1 MFRRSSAG
9 FLAALPVP
17 AQCIDAQSRISAVDQ
32 EWLDLLGYTPDE
44 VIGQPLA
51 AFLTADSAGR
61 LTPMEAAH
69 PIQRTELCFVTKESG
84 PIDVLVS
91 ARALNESARPVTL
104 AVLSDLRPVR
114 RAELESRQ
122 NAEQYGKLVE
132 NVTEYAVYLI
142 SADGRIS
149 SWNAGAQ
156 RMISSRDAARGGSGT
171 GPVKPRAFARGWE
184 NGVAPASFEPC
195 RLPRTEE
202 DQRAPTVSWR
212 SARQAA

>member
-84 PIDVLVS
+84 PIVVLVS

-142 SADGRIS
+142 SADGRTS

-156 RMISSRDAARGGSGT
+156 PLARRVSVADFLEGCGGGRERHRAGQAARFRT
-171 GPVKPRAFARGWE
+171 GMGKRC
-184 NGVAPASFEPC
+184 C
-195 RLPRTEE
+195 RR
-202 DQRAPTVSWR
+202 VV
-212 SARQAA
+212 